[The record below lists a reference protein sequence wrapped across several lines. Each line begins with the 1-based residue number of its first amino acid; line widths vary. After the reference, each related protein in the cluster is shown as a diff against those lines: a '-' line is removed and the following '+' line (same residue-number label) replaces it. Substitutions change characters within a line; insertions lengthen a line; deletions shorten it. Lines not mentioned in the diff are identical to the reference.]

1 VALRLRSKSVAMPR
15 KKALPKGI
23 AETVAVN
30 PISIGWALVIAD
42 RLSFRAAAKEL
53 GVRHAS
59 VSRRLRELEDSL
71 GTTLFERTRHGLKIT
86 HAGATFIQQARE
98 AFQQL
103 QQASKIAAKAGRG
116 ETGRLSIGIQP
127 SVGAGFLRELL
138 RAYSE
143 KYSDVTVEFIEGVPP
158 AELVARMQD
167 RKLDVAFVHES
178 ARAPDYDIVPLWQE
192 RLFVALPA
200 GHRLEDRTAVG
211 WPALRNEHFII
222 SRANCDPELC
232 ERVIRHLSQ
241 HTPGSIIE
249 KLNVSCDTLMHLV
262 GIRRGLSITSEA
274 AVSTSYPDV
283 IFRPIS
289 GEDAMVRFS
298 AVSLR
303 SNGNPAL
310 RRLLSLAKA
319 RAKRERT
326 NATPTPN
333 AHRSG
338 KWSFT
343 LSLALL
349 GALSRRLGLST

>member
-1 VALRLRSKSVAMPR
+1 MPR

-23 AETVAVN
+23 AESAAVN
-30 PISIGWALVIAD
+30 PISIGWAVVIAD
-42 RLSFRAAAKEL
+42 HRSFRAAAREL

-71 GTTLFERTRHGLKIT
+71 GTTLFERSCHGLKIT
-86 HAGATFIQQARE
+86 HAGANFIQQARE

-103 QQASKIAAKAGRG
+103 QQASRTAGKAGRG

-138 RAYSE
+138 QTYSE
-143 KYSDVTVEFIEGVPP
+143 KYSDVTVEFIEGTPP
-158 AELVARMQD
+158 ADLVARVHD
-167 RKLDVAFVHES
+167 RKLDVAFVHD
-178 ARAPDYDIVPLWQE
+178 AAYAIDCDILPLWQE
-192 RLFVALPA
+192 RLFVALPS
-200 GHRLEDRTAVG
+200 GHRLKDRTAVG

-222 SRANCDPELC
+222 SRASCDPELC
-232 ERVIRHLSQ
+232 EQVIRHLSQ
-241 HTPGSIIE
+241 HAPGSMIE
-249 KLNVSCDTLMHLV
+249 KLKVNGDTLIHLV
-262 GIRRGLSITSEA
+262 GIRRGLTITSEA

-289 GEDAMVRFS
+289 GEDAMIRFS

-310 RRLLSLAKA
+310 RRILSLARA
-319 RAKRERT
+319 QAKRERK

-338 KWSFT
+338 RWSFA
-343 LSLALL
+343 LILAFLD
-349 GALSRRLGLST
+349 ALSKRLGLLA